1 MKLTGTDIGIG
12 VLAGLAAAL
21 LTTGVIVNSSLAMIL
36 LLFSPLPIF
45 VAALGW
51 GTACGFIA
59 ALTVAVAVSVIAAP
73 TVAVVVVLITALP
86 AAVGAYF
93 TGLARPAAE
102 IGGPKDVYVWYPLAD
117 TMLRLALVV
126 AAGFIV
132 IGVMIGF
139 SADFARQLAQS
150 LTQQL
155 AVSNPELAANA
166 DLTQSMAQFVVRV
179 LPALQPAAWLSIIIA
194 NLYIAL
200 RLTAASGKLRRPRDD
215 WPRALRMPR
224 PALVIFAVACAAAFL
239 PGGPGYA
246 ATAVAGALGAGFI
259 LAGFG
264 MLHARTRGATWR
276 PFALW
281 FAYLAVFLFVFALLV
296 FLLAGLFDTSR
307 NAPVSKAVNTDT
319 PPNNDN

>member
-1 MKLTGTDIGIG
+1 MKPTGTDIGVG

-21 LTTGVIVNSSLAMIL
+21 LTAGVIANSSFAML
-36 LLFSPLPIF
+36 LLLISPLPIF

-93 TGLARPAAE
+93 IGLARPADE

-117 TMLRLALVV
+117 VLLRLSLVV
-126 AAGFIV
+126 AASFIV
-132 IGVMIGF
+132 IGMMIGYGEEL
-139 SADFARQLAQS
+139 ATQLAQALS
-150 LTQQL
+150 QQIV
-155 AVSNPELAANA
+155 ATNPELGTNPN
-166 DLTQSMAQFVVRV
+166 LTKETIQLVIRV
-179 LPALQPAAWLSIIIA
+179 LPALQPAVWLTIIIA

-224 PALVIFAVACAAAFL
+224 PALVVFAVACAMAFL
-239 PGGPGYA
+239 PGGIGYA

-259 LAGFG
+259 MAGFG
-264 MLHARTRGATWR
+264 MLHARTRGAPWR

-281 FAYLAVFLFVFALLV
+281 FAYLAVLLFVFALLV

-307 NAPVSKAVNTDT
+307 NAPVSKAVNTT